1 MRLFCCFFYSELD
14 VVEGFVERDEQKAK
28 KSIWGSVNLDQDFAR
43 TVSGLGDHWATIKQQ
58 TPIISNHILESGLT
72 SVFGAIFI
80 AGGAL
85 WVLGDAGWC
94 GSWRNKR
101 HND

>member
-1 MRLFCCFFYSELD
+1 MGKCQF
-14 VVEGFVERDEQKAK
+14 GF
-28 KSIWGSVNLDQDFAR
+28 QDFAILLR
-43 TVSGLGDHWATIKQQ
+43 SVSGLGDHWATIKQQ

-85 WVLGDAGWC
+85 GWVLGDAGWC